1 MKRGKIVILVGAA
14 VTFVAI
20 VVAAVVMFRG
30 LSGAAGTRAARD
42 EARRKLESFYGRK
55 PFPTA
60 ENVDLER
67 TNLETVTEWSQ
78 RLLADLQA
86 SNISVTENQPSAFSS
101 RREAVT
107 AELVAKAPTGEGGA
121 RVVPADFGFGFD
133 AYKGGQLADP
143 ADVPRLIRQLRMVEL
158 LVREAY
164 ASGVLR
170 IASVSRD
177 QFEANLAG
185 GGAPAEGEDRG
196 GGRRGR
202 RGGDEPSASPAARG
216 SRVEGAVP
224 MSVERFSME
233 LTLNE
238 VALVELLNRFARLP
252 IFAVVTRV
260 DFAKSGPDYV
270 LAPSV
275 EAETAARAPGQ
286 TAVANPMPPTRTA
299 RLVSGRN
306 REAPLKVSLDIE
318 VYSFE
323 GEEV

>member
-1 MKRGKIVILVGAA
+1 
-14 VTFVAI
+14 
-20 VVAAVVMFRG
+20 
-30 LSGAAGTRAARD
+30 
-42 EARRKLESFYGRK
+42 
-55 PFPTA
+55 
-60 ENVDLER
+60 
-67 TNLETVTEWSQ
+67 
-78 RLLADLQA
+78 
-86 SNISVTENQPSAFSS
+86 
-101 RREAVT
+101 
-107 AELVAKAPTGEGGA
+107 
-121 RVVPADFGFGFD
+121 
-133 AYKGGQLADP
+133 
-143 ADVPRLIRQLRMVEL
+143 
-158 LVREAY
+158 
-164 ASGVLR
+164 
-170 IASVSRD
+170 
-177 QFEANLAG
+177 
-185 GGAPAEGEDRG
+185 
-196 GGRRGR
+196 
-202 RGGDEPSASPAARG
+202 
-216 SRVEGAVP
+216 